1 MIDATPKQHRKAT
14 SSLFILVQWS
24 IWKERNSRIFNGK
37 ETAIPQL
44 ACFIKDAAQ
53 EWAFAG
59 AKDLHKLLWE
69 PP

>member
-1 MIDATPKQHRKAT
+1 
-14 SSLFILVQWS
+14 VQWS
-24 IWKERNSRIFNGK
+24 IWKERNNRIFKGK

-44 ACFIKDAAQ
+44 ACFIKDAAH

-59 AKDLHKLLWE
+59 AKALRKLLWE